1 MAPTGYGFFWNGI
14 ASPLPL
20 NAAALD
26 EEAATASMCSRVATN
41 YYRHLFDGREPKS
54 ANTAPAKQREEAQ
67 MARKARR
74 NKKPPPI
81 TRRSA
86 KGMREHFR
94 RKAKALE
101 LDEDETPKERK
112 KKDKRRREAAA
123 YLIGLLQ
130 NVRDALEDGIT
141 WEQINHAILSLKR
154 EKRP

>member
-1 MAPTGYGFFWNGI
+1 
-14 ASPLPL
+14 
-20 NAAALD
+20 
-26 EEAATASMCSRVATN
+26 
-41 YYRHLFDGREPKS
+41 
-54 ANTAPAKQREEAQ
+54 

-74 NKKPPPI
+74 NKKTP
-81 TRRSA
+81 RS
-86 KGMREHFR
+86 

-101 LDEDETPKERK
+101 LDEDETPKKRK

-130 NVRDALEDGIT
+130 NVRDALEDRIT